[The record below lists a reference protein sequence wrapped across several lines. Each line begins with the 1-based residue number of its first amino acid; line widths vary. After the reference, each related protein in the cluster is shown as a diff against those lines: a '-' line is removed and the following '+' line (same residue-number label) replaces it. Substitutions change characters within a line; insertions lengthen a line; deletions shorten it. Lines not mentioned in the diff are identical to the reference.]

1 MSSRHVLSFL
11 FFCLFV
17 RPFVCLSVFFFH
29 VASFPRMVPNYETT
43 LLIAKGGS
51 LIAKNCGKNQIA
63 KQIGEI
69 VSLASCKAAYVNP
82 LSFLCFLFCSFL
94 LLFFVFS
101 CYLALYLA
109 IAVKPSSFLASSI
122 HPFTHKAT
130 PSCTL
135 PFIKDVVCPS
145 TGGSQRQG
153 EQLPSGIF

>member
-1 MSSRHVLSFL
+1 MSSIHVLSFL

-17 RPFVCLSVFFFH
+17 RPFVCLSVFLSFF
-29 VASFPRMVPNYETT
+29 F
-43 LLIAKGGS
+43 S
-51 LIAKNCGKNQIA
+51 LP
-63 KQIGEI
+63 
-69 VSLASCKAAYVNP
+69 SCKAAYLAISSCESFE
-82 LSFLCFLFCSFL
+82 LSLFPFLFFFA
-94 LLFFVFS
+94 FFVFS